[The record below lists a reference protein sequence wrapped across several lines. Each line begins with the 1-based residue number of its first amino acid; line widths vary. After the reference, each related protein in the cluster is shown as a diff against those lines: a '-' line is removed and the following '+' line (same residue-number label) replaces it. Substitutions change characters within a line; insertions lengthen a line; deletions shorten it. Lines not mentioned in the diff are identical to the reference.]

1 MAPAYSR
8 EQLDIIEAD
17 ATDVQ
22 VIIAGAGVGKTATV
36 VGRLGA
42 MVRGGVPPQ
51 GLLLLSHTNSACH
64 TLRQAAARG
73 GGLEAPGEPHI
84 MTLHALAARVTKS
97 DQTALDT
104 CIDDAVEML
113 EACSSAV
120 PIHDLRHVF
129 VDETQDLSASQLRL
143 VRALVIAG
151 RELGFGATVVGD
163 ERQAIYGF
171 SGADVT
177 GFGRLADEL
186 RDGGVPVATR
196 ALTTSFRCT
205 PAVAALCN
213 YVACPVFTD
222 SPPLCAGGSA
232 PSVTPQLRCVR
243 TENLTPLVVHAVRAL
258 VDDHGAS
265 DVMVL
270 GRTNRCCAQLAAS
283 LRNQGIG
290 TARNEREFDETP
302 AVRVMTIH
310 TAKGMEA
317 AAVIACELAQHEL
330 VDTGVAPDV
339 GARQAAALAYTAI
352 SRSKQI
358 FIGIWNC
365 DPGAPRPPAAVLRP
379 AELLLRGAPVAV
391 GAVAAP
397 DAEHVAQWLAA
408 PQPKPRELRP
418 PANIGALLRQ
428 CARTTSEWFAAVGST
443 PEPRLLEAAVFD
455 DGTHA
460 ENRSVPVIHGL
471 GLPVPSA
478 IATLSVPNLVFH
490 ANRDVASRLQRAIRD
505 WDAGREADLGLVD
518 CCMDWATGCYRTSG
532 PMRPQGTGPARAT
545 AAECALVAALR
556 EELGAPLGEAGPR
569 PTRRLHAQYDWHGF
583 PSATG
588 GNATWVA
595 LCDDIQ
601 VDVALAEGLVVA
613 AEAASR
619 CRGAGCVHACVV
631 NVRGLSVTHCDA
643 DAGAVLGHVTELLGH
658 CACK

>member
-1 MAPAYSR
+1 MAPPYSR
-8 EQLDIIEAD
+8 EQLEIIEAD
-17 ATDVQ
+17 DTDVQ
-22 VIIAGAGVGKTATV
+22 VVIAGAGVGKTATV
-36 VGRLGA
+36 IGRLGA
-42 MVRGGVPPQ
+42 MVRAGTPPQ
-51 GLLLLSHTNSACH
+51 DLLLLSHTNSACH
-64 TLRQAAARG
+64 TLRQAAIRG
-73 GGLEAPGEPHI
+73 TSVDDPDKLNI
-84 MTLHALAARVTKS
+84 MTLHALAAYVTQS

-104 CIDDAVEML
+104 CIDDAAEML

-120 PIHDLRHVF
+120 PFRGLRHVF
-129 VDETQDLSASQLRL
+129 VDETQDLSSSQLRL
-143 VRALVIAG
+143 VRALIVAG

-177 GFGRLADEL
+177 GFGRLAEEL
-186 RDGGVPVATR
+186 RNGGAAVSTR

-213 YVACPVFTD
+213 FIACPVFTD
-222 SPPLCAGGSA
+222 SPPLCAGGDA
-232 PSVTPQLRCVR
+232 PNITPQLRCVR
-243 TENLTPLVVHAVRAL
+243 TENLTPFVVHAVRAL
-258 VDDHGAS
+258 VGDYGAS

-283 LRNQGIG
+283 LRNQGFG
-290 TARNEREFDETP
+290 TARNEREFDENP

-317 AAVIACELAQHEL
+317 AAVIACELAQHDL
-330 VDTGVAPDV
+330 VDAGVAPDV

-352 SRSKQI
+352 SRSKQL

-379 AELLLRGAPVAV
+379 AELLQRGSPVAV
-391 GAVAAP
+391 GAVLAP
-397 DAEHVAQWLAA
+397 DAACVAQWLDV
-408 PQPKPRELRP
+408 PQPMPRELRRP
-418 PANIGALLRQ
+418 THVGALLRQ
-428 CARTTSEWFAAVGST
+428 RELTTSEWFFAVGAA
-443 PEPRLLEAAVFD
+443 PQPRLLETAILD

-460 ENRSVPVIHGL
+460 ENRSVAVTHGL
-471 GLPVPSA
+471 DLPVPSA
-478 IATLSVPNLVFH
+478 IATLAVPNLIFH
-490 ANRDVASRLQRAIRD
+490 ANRDVASRLQRAVRD
-505 WDAGREADLGLVD
+505 WDAGNETDLGLVD

-545 AAECALVAALR
+545 TAECALVAALR
-556 EELGAPLGEAGPR
+556 EELGAPLGETGPR
-569 PTRRLHAQYDWHGF
+569 PTRHLHAQYDWHGF

-601 VDVALAEGLVVA
+601 VDVALVEGLLVA

-619 CRGAGCVHACVV
+619 CRGAERVRACVV
-631 NVRGLSVTHCDA
+631 NVRGLSVTRCEV
-643 DAGAVLGHVTELLGH
+643 DAGAVLGQVAEMLGQ
-658 CACK
+658 